1 MVFPLQRRPVGHAG
15 KGGMVVK
22 TADAVVIGAG
32 VNGASTAFNL
42 ARAGLR
48 KVVLL
53 EKGLIASGGTGRSA
67 AIIRQHYSHPDL
79 VRLVKR
85 SLEIFHHF
93 DDQIGGS
100 PGFVNCGWAFLVP
113 EYVSEGFS
121 RNLEMQRSL
130 GIDTREIDRRQLRE
144 MEPRIDLSG
153 VDRIAWE
160 PGAGYADP
168 HATTAAYVQRF
179 LDRGGQLLSLTPA
192 EGLRVEGGRI
202 AGVLTGEGEIST
214 GVVVNAAGPW
224 AGRVARWA
232 GVEAPIQVTREE
244 EILMET
250 AEVGGPPRLVFS
262 DMAKAIYYRPHGA
275 SRTLV
280 GRGYPKEYR
289 QVDPERFERA
299 ADADF
304 IRETRDRFLQRFP
317 SFGRALAIDA
327 YTGLYDVTP
336 DWNPILGKVEGV
348 EGFYMCAG
356 FSGHGFKIA
365 PGVGE
370 LMAEEIAGGQARTAD
385 ISRFALSRFQQGDLI
400 QGAYGGNRA

>member
-15 KGGMVVK
+15 KGGKVVK

-168 HATTAAYVQRF
+168 HATTRRLRAALPRPGRPTVVPDPRRGLEGRRGADRRRAYRGGGD
-179 LDRGGQLLSLTPA
+179 LDRGGGQRRRSLGRQGGPL
-192 EGLRVEGGRI
+192 GRGGGR
-202 AGVLTGEGEIST
+202 
-214 GVVVNAAGPW
+214 P
-224 AGRVARWA
+224 
-232 GVEAPIQVTREE
+232 
-244 EILMET
+244 
-250 AEVGGPPRLVFS
+250 
-262 DMAKAIYYRPHGA
+262 
-275 SRTLV
+275 SR
-280 GRGYPKEYR
+280 
-289 QVDPERFERA
+289 
-299 ADADF
+299 
-304 IRETRDRFLQRFP
+304 
-317 SFGRALAIDA
+317 
-327 YTGLYDVTP
+327 
-336 DWNPILGKVEGV
+336 
-348 EGFYMCAG
+348 
-356 FSGHGFKIA
+356 
-365 PGVGE
+365 
-370 LMAEEIAGGQARTAD
+370 
-385 ISRFALSRFQQGDLI
+385 
-400 QGAYGGNRA
+400 

>member
-1 MVFPLQRRPVGHAG
+1 MVR
-15 KGGMVVK
+15 

-32 VNGASTAFNL
+32 VNGASTAYNL
-42 ARAGLR
+42 VKAGMR

-85 SLEIFHHF
+85 SVEIFHHF
-93 DDQIGGS
+93 DDEVGGS

-121 RNLEMQRSL
+121 RNLEMQRSM
-130 GIDTREIDRRQLRE
+130 GIDTREIDRRQLLE
-144 MEPRIDLSG
+144 MEPRIDLNG
-153 VDRIAWE
+153 VHRIAWE

-168 HATTAAYVQRF
+168 HATTAAYAGRF
-179 LDRGGQLLSLTPA
+179 RDRGGRLLPLTPV
-192 EGLRVEGGRI
+192 EGLSVAGGKI
-202 AGVLTGEGEIST
+202 AGVRTPLGEIST
-214 GVVVNAAGPW
+214 EVVVNAAGPW
-224 AGRVARWA
+224 SGRVAAWA

-244 EILMET
+244 EILLET

-262 DMAKAIYYRPHGA
+262 DMAKAIYYRPHGS

-280 GRGYPKEYR
+280 GRGFPKEYQ
-289 QVDPERFERA
+289 QVDPDGYERS

-304 IRETRDRFLQRFP
+304 IRETHDRFLQRFP
-317 SFGRALAIDA
+317 SFDKALAIEA
-327 YTGLYDVTP
+327 YTGPYDVTP
-336 DWNPILGKVEGV
+336 DWNPILGRVEGV

-370 LMAEEIAGGQARTAD
+370 LMAEEIVAGETRTAD
-385 ISRFALSRFQQGDLI
+385 ISRFSLSRFRQGNLI
-400 QGAYGGNRA
+400 GGAYGGNRA

>member
-1 MVFPLQRRPVGHAG
+1 MVR
-15 KGGMVVK
+15 

-32 VNGASTAFNL
+32 VNGASTAYNL
-42 ARAGLR
+42 VKAGLR

-85 SLEIFHHF
+85 SVEIFHHF
-93 DDQIGGS
+93 DDAVGGS

-113 EYVSEGFS
+113 EYVSPGFD

-130 GIDTREIDRRQLRE
+130 GIDTREIDRRQLLE
-144 MEPRIDLSG
+144 MEPRIDLGG

-168 HATTAAYVQRF
+168 HATTAAYAGRF
-179 LDRGGQLLSLTPA
+179 RDRGGQLLPLTPV
-192 EGLRVEGGRI
+192 EGLRVEGGRV
-202 AGVLTGEGEIST
+202 AAVRTAQGEIST

-224 AGRVARWA
+224 AGRVAAWA
-232 GVEAPIQVTREE
+232 GVKAPIQVTREE

-262 DMAKAIYYRPHGA
+262 DMAKAIYYRPHGS

-280 GRGYPKEYR
+280 GRGFPKEYQ
-289 QVDPERFERA
+289 QVDPDRFERS
-299 ADADF
+299 ADPDF

-317 SFGRALAIDA
+317 SFDRALVIDA

-370 LMAEEIAGGQARTAD
+370 LMAEVIVAGQARSAD
-385 ISRFALSRFQQGDLI
+385 IGRFSLSRFQRGDLI
-400 QGAYGGNRA
+400 EGAYGGNRA